1 MINEYINISNLNFKY
16 NNSKDIL
23 FENLNLKINKGERC
37 VICGSNGS
45 GKTSLLN
52 ILGGKHMVSL
62 NSVKVLNQPS
72 FHNTHPDITLLTG
85 NWSRVVSFAGTN
97 IAYQADITVLQM
109 IKNIKNYDIERIKK
123 LLMVL
128 DINLAWR
135 MHLISDGQRRRIQ
148 ILLGLI
154 KPCIVLLLDEITV
167 DLDLLSR
174 NDFLNFLKNESEQN
188 GLTIVYATHIFEGLN
203 DWATSIA
210 YINDKHNISEHLQ
223 INDLYKKY
231 DSNNLSIIIDR
242 LLRNEKRY
250 SYLEERVN
258 NQINEI
264 ITKGEKQFE
273 KKIEKKYCDTKY
285 NSWNKDNYNYW

>member
-1 MINEYINISNLNFKY
+1 MSENIVINNLNFKY
-16 NNSKDIL
+16 NNSKNIL
-23 FENLNLKINKGERC
+23 FDNLNLKINKGERC
-37 VICGSNGS
+37 IICGSNGS

-52 ILGGKHMVSL
+52 ILGGKHMVDL

-123 LLMVL
+123 LLTVL

-135 MHLISDGQRRRIQ
+135 MHLISDGQRRRVQ

-154 KPCIVLLLDEITV
+154 KPCQVLLLDEITV

-188 GLTIVYATHIFEGLN
+188 GLTVVYATHIFEGLN

-210 YINDKHNISEHLQ
+210 YINDKHTIDEHLH
-223 INDLYKKY
+223 IDDLYNKY
-231 DSNNLSIIIDR
+231 DSNNLSIIVDK

-250 SYLEERVN
+250 TDVEERVN

-264 ITKGEKQFE
+264 ISEGEEKFE

-285 NSWNKDNYNYW
+285 NSWNRDNYNYW